1 LDWIESRLI
10 AGHEALSV
18 IKPNKKTT
26 IALEDLAINARE
38 KTYRGLLDFLKISD
52 EPAMQKFF
60 VESMT
65 PDAATSGRWKAEI
78 DSSEFSAGYE
88 AMTAR
93 LAKAGVIFQ

>member
-1 LDWIESRLI
+1 
-10 AGHEALSV
+10 
-18 IKPNKKTT
+18 
-26 IALEDLAINARE
+26 
-38 KTYRGLLDFLKISD
+38 
-52 EPAMQKFF
+52 MQKFF

-78 DSSEFSAGYE
+78 DSPKFSDGYE